1 MVEPCSWA
9 AMVEVV
15 EVLEARGRWGHPN
28 IVLTTLV
35 PTKKWSMMPW
45 SRSKLQFVKDVCQY

>member
-1 MVEPCSWA
+1 
-9 AMVEVV
+9 MVEVV